1 MKLHVSFGIRAR
13 VLALLVTLA
22 SCAGPSLRLI
32 AAQPVTGQVQPDSLV
47 LTWDVRPLD
56 LGYTVTINTRDSTLH
71 EVHLPPGTT
80 RYAWPIRLTVE
91 VRLEACLERYR
102 AEPSGQEEGG
112 CETVLWQPPPE
123 LRLTIR
129 RHAP

>member
-1 MKLHVSFGIRAR
+1 MSTRTVAALIVFC
-13 VLALLVTLA
+13 VLCTM
-22 SCAGPSLRLI
+22 PLRG
-32 AAQPVTGQVQPDSLV
+32 QSPMPVPPDSLV
-47 LTWDVRPLD
+47 ITWDVRPLD

-80 RYAWPIRLTVE
+80 RYAWPIRLTAE

-123 LRLTIR
+123 LRLIIR
-129 RHAP
+129 RSAP